1 MIILDTNVV
10 SEPLKPTPNPAVIAW
25 LDAQEPQTL
34 YLTTISLAELLA
46 GIELLPTGRRRDGLE
61 QALAQ
66 QIIALF
72 AGRIV
77 SLDTP
82 AAQAFAKTQAGAR
95 AQGNPIGFADCAI
108 AAIARTHGF
117 SIATRNMRDFKGT
130 GVELIDPWA

>member
-1 MIILDTNVV
+1 MIIFDTNVM
-10 SEPLKPTPNPAVIAW
+10 SEPLKPVPNPAVINW

-61 QALAQ
+61 QALAP

-72 AGRIV
+72 AERIV

-82 AAQAFAKTQAGAR
+82 AAQALAKTQAAPRG
-95 AQGNPIGFADCAI
+95 QGNPIGFADCAI
-108 AAIARTHGF
+108 ATIAHARVLHSDTK
-117 SIATRNMRDFKGT
+117 R
-130 GVELIDPWA
+130 

>member
-1 MIILDTNVV
+1 MIVLDTNVV
-10 SEPLKPTPNPAVIAW
+10 SEPLKPAPNPAVIAW

-82 AAQAFAKTQAGAR
+82 AAQAFAKTQTGAR